1 MTWKNKTMTTFIA
14 NKTEAQNENFS
25 SGAIKTGFHAG
36 VITKA
41 YERLSKSSAAK
52 ALHLDFMSFTGGF
65 GSLDLWHTSGLGV
78 QVDKNGKPLPA
89 IAQINQLMALLGIES
104 LTPNPNG
111 KVEVYDW
118 ESKTTVERRMTTYPQ
133 LVNKTIGTVWQT
145 EEYKKQVDNGD
156 GKWVDASPLE
166 ITERAVWLKFCDSQT
181 RQSAGEFINGSE
193 AKLIDQFLVGLDE
206 VKRVKLSPSQVVTA
220 SDTDA
225 VKKAPNDF
233 DFDAEEFPF

>member
-1 MTWKNKTMTTFIA
+1 MTTFTA
-14 NKTEAQNENFS
+14 NKTDAQNESFS

-52 ALHLDFMSFTGGF
+52 ALHIDFMSFTGGF
-65 GSLDLWHTSGLGV
+65 GSIDLWHTSGAGV

-118 ESKTTVERRMTTYPQ
+118 DSKSTVERRMTTYPQ

-156 GKWVDASPLE
+156 GKLVDASPLE
-166 ITERAVWLKFCDSQT
+166 IKERAVWLKFCDSQT

-206 VKRVKLSPSQVVTA
+206 VKRVKLSPAKTA
-220 SDTDA
+220 KAADTDA

-233 DFDAEEFPF
+233 EFNDDEFIF

>member
-1 MTWKNKTMTTFIA
+1 MSSFTINKQD
-14 NKTEAQNENFS
+14 AQNESFS

-52 ALHLDFMSFTGGF
+52 ALHIDFMSFTGGF
-65 GSLDLWHTSGLGV
+65 GSLDLWHTSGAGV
-78 QVDKNGKPLPA
+78 QVDKNRKPLPA
-89 IAQINQLMALLGIES
+89 IAQINQLMALLGLES

-111 KVEVYDW
+111 KVEIYDW
-118 ESKTTVERRMTTYPQ
+118 DSKSTVERRMTTYPQ

-166 ITERAVWLKFCDSQT
+166 IKERAVWLKFCDSQT

-193 AKLIDQFLVGLDE
+193 AKLIDQFLVGLDD
-206 VKRVKLSPSQVVTA
+206 VKRVKLSPAQTMQA
-220 SDTDA
+220 ADTDA

-233 DFDAEEFPF
+233 EFNDDEFTF

>member
-1 MTWKNKTMTTFIA
+1 MTSFTA
-14 NKTEAQNENFS
+14 NKTDAQNESFS

-41 YERLSKSSAAK
+41 YERLSKSSSAK

-65 GSLDLWHTSGLGV
+65 GSIDLWHMSGLGV
-78 QVDKNGKPLPA
+78 QTDKNGKPLPA

-118 ESKTTVERRMTTYPQ
+118 DSKSTVERRMTTYPQ

-145 EEYKKQVDNGD
+145 EEYKKQEEKD
-156 GKWVDASPLE
+156 GKWVDASTLE
-166 ITERAVWLKFCDSQT
+166 IKERAVWLKFCDSQT

-193 AKLIDQFLVGLDE
+193 AKLIDQFLIGLDD
-206 VKRVKLSPSQVVTA
+206 VKRVKLSPAQVA
-220 SDTDA
+220 KAADTDV
-225 VKKAPNDF
+225 VKKASNDF
-233 DFDAEEFPF
+233 EFNDDEFIF

>member
-1 MTWKNKTMTTFIA
+1 MSSFTLDKTHT
-14 NKTEAQNENFS
+14 QNESFS

-41 YERLSKSSAAK
+41 YERLSKSSSAR

-65 GSLDLWHTSGLGV
+65 GSIDLWHTSGLGV
-78 QVDKNGKPLPA
+78 QTDKNGKPLPA

-118 ESKTTVERRMTTYPQ
+118 DSKTTVERRMTTYPQ

-166 ITERAVWLKFCDSQT
+166 IKERAVWLKFCDSQT

-206 VKRVKLSPSQVVTA
+206 VKRVKLSPAQTA
-220 SDTDA
+220 KAADTDT
-225 VKKAPNDF
+225 VKKAPNYF
-233 DFDAEEFPF
+233 EFNDDELIF

>member
-1 MTWKNKTMTTFIA
+1 MTSFTA
-14 NKTEAQNENFS
+14 NKQDAQNESFS
-25 SGAIKTGFHAG
+25 SGQIKTGFHAG

-52 ALHLDFMSFTGGF
+52 ALHIDFMSFTGGF
-65 GSLDLWHTSGLGV
+65 GSIDLWHTSGTGV
-78 QVDKNGKPLPA
+78 QIDKNGKPLPA

-118 ESKTTVERRMTTYPQ
+118 NSKTTVEVRTPTYPQ
-133 LVNKTIGTVWQT
+133 LINKTIGTVWQT
-145 EEYKKQVDNGD
+145 EEYKKQEEKD

-166 ITERAVWLKFCDSQT
+166 IKERAVWLKFCDSQT
-181 RQSAGEFINGSE
+181 RQSAGEFINSSE

-206 VKRVKLSPSQVVTA
+206 VKRVKLSPAQLA
-220 SDTDA
+220 IAADTDA

-233 DFDAEEFPF
+233 EFNDDEFIF